1 MRITKYNINEFIN
14 GTIMNCS
21 DNDIRGITHIDYIP
35 EGITH
40 LYCNNNEL
48 TELPKL
54 PESLE
59 CLDCYNNKL
68 TSLPKLPDGLKDLY
82 CWNNKLTELPIL
94 PDSLKYLKCYNNN
107 LPYEVTLDN
116 YKEKH
121 NKLIKRK
128 EILKRICT

>member
-1 MRITKYNINEFIN
+1 MHITKYNINEFIN

-59 CLDCYNNKL
+59 CLDCYNN
-68 TSLPKLPDGLKDLY
+68 
-82 CWNNKLTELPIL
+82 
-94 PDSLKYLKCYNNN
+94 N
-107 LPYEVTLDN
+107 LPYIIETMEEI
-116 YKEKH
+116 KKH
-121 NKLIKRK
+121 NTLLKRK
-128 EILKRICT
+128 NILKRICA